1 MKSISGFIAA
11 VALLLPFWNNV
22 ASAQTLIMR
31 PALQPVKSLEG
42 QNSAMDTIDTANPA
56 VKIILY
62 DDNTWQ
68 YWKHPDF
75 ALLSDTFSRNW
86 DNLSV
91 DPYHVSLDQLEDRVT
106 FWLVDSLSA
115 YRCPY
120 QTKVYSPFGYRHGR
134 RHMGVDLPLKTGQPV
149 YAAFSGRVRLS
160 KVYRGYGNLVVIR
173 HENGLETFYGHLSKR
188 LVEAG
193 DWVSAG
199 DVIGLGGSTGRST
212 GPHLHF
218 EVRYQGYAFD
228 PQWVIDFESGILRH
242 RAFVLK
248 KKYLSAASKYVP
260 ETETEDDEIMEADSL
275 DKAAAAKALK
285 QAAEAAKRY
294 HTVRKG
300 ETLSVIARKEGTTV
314 AKICKLN
321 GITTKTVLKIG
332 RKLRV
337 K

>member
-1 MKSISGFIAA
+1 M
-11 VALLLPFWNNV
+11 LLPLGTNATF
-22 ASAQTLIMR
+22 AQADNSMTKAQAEALIPR
-31 PALQPVKSLEG
+31 PALQPVKSLERV
-42 QNSAMDTIDTANPA
+42 NSAMDTIDTANPA
-56 VKIILY
+56 VKILLY

-68 YWKHPDF
+68 YWKNPEY
-75 ALLSDTFSRNW
+75 ALLSDTYSKNW
-86 DNLSV
+86 DNVAV
-91 DPYHVSLDQLEDRVT
+91 DPYHLALTDIPDKVT
-106 FWLVDSLSA
+106 FWLVDSLTA
-115 YRCPY
+115 YKCPY

-134 RHMGVDLPLKTGQPV
+134 RHMGVDLPLRTGTPV
-149 YAAFSGRVRLS
+149 YATFAGRVRLS
-160 KVYRGYGNLVVIR
+160 KVFRGYGNLVVIR

-188 LVEAG
+188 LVNEG

-248 KKYLSAASKYVP
+248 KKYLSASSKYVP
-260 ETETEDDEIMEADSL
+260 ESEFEDDEIMTADSL
-275 DKAAAAKALK
+275 DMV
-285 QAAEAAKRY
+285 AAEKARLAAIAAAKRY

-321 GITTKTVLKIG
+321 GISTKTILRIG

>member
-11 VALLLPFWNNV
+11 VAMLLPFCNNV
-22 ASAQTLIMR
+22 ASAQTQILR

-188 LVEAG
+188 KVEVG

-228 PQWVIDFESGILRH
+228 PQWVIDFESGVLRH

-275 DKAAAAKALK
+275 DKAAAEKAMK
-285 QAAEAAKRY
+285 AAAEAAKRY